1 MSQAFEDVEKM
12 KKIKEDVRNHEGQ
25 VVGITSQYGRKR
37 ENRREGTLSEVYDS
51 LFIIVY
57 DQDRKPK
64 ERASYSYSDILTEN
78 ILIHY
83 ADQPDPIEELDEIEV
98 VEIVDEEE

>member
-12 KKIKEDVRNHEGQ
+12 RKIKQEVADHEGM

-37 ENRREGTLSEVYDS
+37 ENRREATLSEVYPS
-51 LFIIVY
+51 LFIVVY
-57 DQDRKPK
+57 DQDNKPK

-83 ADQPDPIEELDEIEV
+83 SD
-98 VEIVDEEE
+98 VDESQEI

>member
-12 KKIKEDVRNHEGQ
+12 KKIKEDVKNHEGQ

-51 LFIIVY
+51 LFIVVY
-57 DQDRKPK
+57 DQDSRPK

-83 ADQPDPIEELDEIEV
+83 ADQEEAFEV
-98 VEIVDEEE
+98 VEIDVDTEE